1 MAQPHVAIS
10 AKYQLEV
17 VANFEA
23 LAAAMDQLS
32 RWLEE
37 RQAAPSAAY
46 LSMLALEELV
56 TNCIKYGYDDEA
68 EHVIQV
74 QVELSPDGMSMM
86 VEDDGHPFN
95 PLEQVEPDMHLPIE
109 ERPIGGLGLHLLGKL
124 SDRMD
129 YAWKNGRNRVTLHKK
144 TPEISGLSSH
154 A

>member
-1 MAQPHVAIS
+1 MAKPHVAIS

-17 VANFEA
+17 VANFDA
-23 LAAAMDQLS
+23 LPAAMDQLS
-32 RWLEE
+32 CWLEE
-37 RQAAPSAAY
+37 RQAAPAALY

-56 TNCIKYGYDDEA
+56 TNCIKYGYDDQA

-74 QVELSPDGMSMM
+74 QVELSPDGMTIV

-95 PLEQVEPDMHLPIE
+95 PLEQVEPDTNLPVE
-109 ERPIGGLGLHLLGKL
+109 ERPLGGLGLHLLRKL
-124 SDRMD
+124 SDRID

-144 TPEISGLSSH
+144 TQ

>member
-1 MAQPHVAIS
+1 MNKTTTTQT

-23 LAAAMDQLS
+23 LPPAMDQLS
-32 RWLEE
+32 CWMEE
-37 RQAAPSAAY
+37 RQAAPPAAY
-46 LSMLALEELV
+46 LSTLALEELV
-56 TNCIKYGYDDEA
+56 TNCIKYGYDDQA

-74 QVELSPDGMSMM
+74 QVELSPDGMTMV

-95 PLEQVEPDMHLPIE
+95 PLEQVEPDMNLSIE
-109 ERPIGGLGLHLLGKL
+109 ERPIGGLGLHLLRKL
-124 SDRMD
+124 SDQMD

-144 TPEISGLSSH
+144 TP